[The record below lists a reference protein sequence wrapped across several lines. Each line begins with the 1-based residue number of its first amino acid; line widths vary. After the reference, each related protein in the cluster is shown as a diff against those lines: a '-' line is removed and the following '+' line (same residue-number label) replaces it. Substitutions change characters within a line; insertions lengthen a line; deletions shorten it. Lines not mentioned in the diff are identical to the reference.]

1 MGFLIIG
8 ILTGFTVF
16 LIVYKKLLDNKNKK
30 EIETQI
36 STIRKEIYEN
46 KKGEIVEQVQKDL
59 DYLYKEKEKV
69 VEEIQ
74 EKEGFNN
81 SLKKIR
87 TDELERLIE
96 VERVEKKKTLI
107 EQIKIWEE
115 QEKEYA
121 NSRLTQILLKH
132 QEEEENKK
140 NELIQLQS
148 ELNEFR
154 SQREAVN
161 EAILREREIQEQE
174 FFYKI
179 DIPKNDQ
186 EDIEVLKSIGPQL
199 KNKEALNKL
208 IYEVFIRRALLELI
222 KRITN
227 GKEPSGIYKITN
239 LKTGEAYIGKSTNIA
254 TRWQNHIK
262 TACGLDGAARST
274 FHNRLEKDGIWN
286 YSFEILEEVP
296 KDNLTSKEKFYIDLY
311 QTDKQLN
318 MRKG

>member
-59 DYLYKEKEKV
+59 GYLYKEKEEV
-69 VEEIQ
+69 VKEIQ

-115 QEKEYA
+115 QEKEFA
-121 NSRLTQILLKH
+121 NSRLTQILLKY
-132 QEEEENKK
+132 QEEEESKK

-296 KDNLTSKEKFYIDLY
+296 KDNLASKEKFYIDLY

>member
-69 VEEIQ
+69 VKEIQ

-115 QEKEYA
+115 QEKEFA
-121 NSRLTQILLKH
+121 NSRLTQILLKY
-132 QEEEENKK
+132 QEEEESKK

-296 KDNLTSKEKFYIDLY
+296 KDNLASKEKFYIDLY

>member
-59 DYLYKEKEKV
+59 DYLYKEKEEV
-69 VEEIQ
+69 VKEIQ

-96 VERVEKKKTLI
+96 VERAEKKKTLI

-115 QEKEYA
+115 QEKEFA

-208 IYEVFIRRALLELI
+208 IYEVFIRRPLLELI

>member
-69 VEEIQ
+69 VKEIQ

-115 QEKEYA
+115 QEKEFA

-227 GKEPSGIYKITN
+227 GKQPSGIYKITN

-296 KDNLTSKEKFYIDLY
+296 KDNLASKEKFYIDLY

>member
-59 DYLYKEKEKV
+59 DYLYKEKKKV
-69 VEEIQ
+69 VEEIH

-96 VERVEKKKTLI
+96 VERAEKKKTLI

-115 QEKEYA
+115 QEKEFA

-208 IYEVFIRRALLELI
+208 IYEVFIRRPLLELI